1 MTDIVLQHGGQ
12 RALNMQ
18 NNQGETP
25 LHLAARAHDTATADL
40 LLRAAQKAGTETAM
54 LALRDA
60 RGHTAAEW
68 AALVWSPV
76 LQTICQHSPTH
87 CQPTRPFKE
96 NTESLT
102 VDKDY
107 RRGFDDFAPGADDW
121 RVESTR
127 EPSLELSAN
136 NEQQRC
142 GIDRRTALSPEEFE
156 QQYVNQHR
164 PVLIGAGA
172 FARDFATHRLWGRHN
187 LTMRYGNLDIL
198 VGTLPYERKV
208 RTASSLDRAA
218 VLPLE
223 DYIQKMGQLDHA
235 NSLGIPRSAE
245 STSSPLYAFDRGKNA
260 LRMLHDVG
268 KLKFFNA
275 SRFEQVSMQWY
286 LGSSRTG
293 ANDHYHGHAFN
304 VLLHGAK
311 RWFLTPTPF
320 ASYSNK
326 TAWEW
331 YQNDF
336 PRLKDAHQITEC
348 MQFGGEVMYVP
359 SGWGHAVLNTATSI
373 GFSGEFKVHR
383 DLYPQ
388 IALGEKQMVKRLA
401 RGGKRKS
408 LDDVMQDVQYER
420 LKRQGDGYGLG
431 RHFVHAFSQGML

>member
-1 MTDIVLQHGGQ
+1 MTEIVLQHGGQ

-156 QQYVNQHR
+156 QQYVNQ
-164 PVLIGAGA
+164 
-172 FARDFATHRLWGRHN
+172 ARKWQANVNTICQPAPASTNWRWRICTRLRDPSAVEPAQSHHEVRKFRHPGR
-187 LTMRYGNLDIL
+187 Y
-198 VGTLPYERKV
+198 VAV
-208 RTASSLDRAA
+208 RTQS
-218 VLPLE
+218 
-223 DYIQKMGQLDHA
+223 
-235 NSLGIPRSAE
+235 
-245 STSSPLYAFDRGKNA
+245 
-260 LRMLHDVG
+260 
-268 KLKFFNA
+268 
-275 SRFEQVSMQWY
+275 
-286 LGSSRTG
+286 
-293 ANDHYHGHAFN
+293 
-304 VLLHGAK
+304 
-311 RWFLTPTPF
+311 
-320 ASYSNK
+320 
-326 TAWEW
+326 
-331 YQNDF
+331 
-336 PRLKDAHQITEC
+336 
-348 MQFGGEVMYVP
+348 
-359 SGWGHAVLNTATSI
+359 
-373 GFSGEFKVHR
+373 
-383 DLYPQ
+383 
-388 IALGEKQMVKRLA
+388 
-401 RGGKRKS
+401 
-408 LDDVMQDVQYER
+408 
-420 LKRQGDGYGLG
+420 
-431 RHFVHAFSQGML
+431 